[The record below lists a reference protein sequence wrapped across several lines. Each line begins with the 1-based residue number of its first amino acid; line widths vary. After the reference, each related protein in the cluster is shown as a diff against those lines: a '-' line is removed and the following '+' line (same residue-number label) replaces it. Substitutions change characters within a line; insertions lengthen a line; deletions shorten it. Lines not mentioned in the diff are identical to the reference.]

1 MGGQL
6 VSTGTTFTIVVGLI
20 IAAFYLRYMWAAL
33 QQSVR
38 TRDEPDE
45 GVDRYHFSL
54 VGAVISVIASSAAIA
69 AYGLGAACLYVG
81 PLLALLSAVAVAR
94 CLYQELER

>member
-6 VSTGTTFTIVVGLI
+6 VSTGTAITIVIGLV
-20 IAAFYLRYMWAAL
+20 IAGFYLRYMWAAL

-45 GVDRYHFSL
+45 GIDKYHFSL
-54 VGAVISVIASSAAIA
+54 VGAIVSVIASSAAIA
-69 AYGLGAACLYVG
+69 AYGLGAAFLYVG

-94 CLYQELER
+94 CLYQEVEK

>member
-1 MGGQL
+1 MRGQL
-6 VSTGTTFTIVVGLI
+6 VSTGTTITIIVGLI

-33 QQSVR
+33 QQTVQ

-45 GVDRYHFSL
+45 GVDRYHFGL
-54 VGAVISVIASSAAIA
+54 VGAVISIFASSAAIA
-69 AYGLGAACLYVG
+69 AYGLGAAFLYAG

-94 CLYQELER
+94 CLYQEVEK